1 MNLPDHDLTFTPN
14 PELKKHWL
22 DGWGRSS
29 RSGRVA
35 RGFIV
40 AGVICAVVFIACAQ
54 GTLMVVGAAGCLL
67 VSLGFFLALRRD
79 EGAVASGVSDERLA
93 IDREGYLLYVCR
105 DERELVDTGDDRYF
119 WGRSRQPRRVRA
131 SVAYLPE
138 CTFRMLD
145 EYRELVIE
153 PRREGAVRT
162 RWFADARDLEASGIL
177 RTHLHAGQTPEEFLG
192 GSSQDADIAVELF
205 PYFLPD
211 LAQTLRSLG
220 VPEAPERRIS

>member
-14 PELKKHWL
+14 PEFKKHWL

-105 DERELVDTGDDRYF
+105 DECELVDTGDDRYF
-119 WGRSRQPRRVRA
+119 WGGAKPTAKARTRECCIPARM
-131 SVAYLPE
+131 YLP
-138 CTFRMLD
+138 
-145 EYRELVIE
+145 Y
-153 PRREGAVRT
+153 
-162 RWFADARDLEASGIL
+162 
-177 RTHLHAGQTPEEFLG
+177 AGRVSRAG
-192 GSSQDADIAVELF
+192 H
-205 PYFLPD
+205 
-211 LAQTLRSLG
+211 
-220 VPEAPERRIS
+220 